1 MLHCVIMAGG
11 LGTRFWPLSL
21 RTCPKQFL
29 SFEGENSLIQKA
41 YQLVEPTIS
50 SDRVWVVT
58 GERFQELT
66 SQHLPAVPAD
76 QILLEPCGR
85 NTAPCLGIAAINLL
99 AKDPDAIM
107 LVMSADHVIT
117 PAEEF
122 AKNVRLARQLVE
134 ESPESLV
141 LFGVPPTYPSTGF
154 GYIERGEGVLPGAF
168 EVKAFREKPD
178 RSTAEVYL
186 RDGRFFWNCGIFVWR
201 ADEILRRL
209 QQHEPEMYALLEEL
223 RPHLGR
229 PSWQSALQEIFPRM
243 KSISID
249 YAVLE
254 RGSGI
259 SVVEASFLWDDVG
272 TWEAFSRIF
281 PSDADGNA
289 TVGKHVGVETRNCII
304 RSVGDHL
311 IGTVGL
317 ENLLVVHTGQAT
329 LVAQRNDDAGLR
341 QLIAAIESRSLEGYL

>member
-29 SFEGENSLIQKA
+29 SFDGGDSLIQKA
-41 YQLVEPTIS
+41 FHLIEPVIPA
-50 SDRVWVVT
+50 DRVWVVT
-58 GERFQELT
+58 SERFQKLT
-66 SQHLPAVPAD
+66 VQHLPAVPAD

-85 NTAPCLGIAAINLL
+85 NTAPCLGLAAISLL

-107 LVMSADHVIT
+107 LVMSADHLIT

-122 AKNVRLARQLVE
+122 ARNIQLAQRMVE
-134 ESPESLV
+134 ETPESLV

-154 GYIERGEGVLPGAF
+154 GYIERGDSTFPGVF
-168 EVKAFREKPD
+168 QVKSFREKPD
-178 RSTAEVYL
+178 RETAEAYL
-186 RDGRFFWNCGIFVWR
+186 RDGRFFWNCGIFAWR

-209 QQHEPEMYALLEEL
+209 QQHEPEIHAFLEEL

-229 PSWQSALQEIFPRM
+229 PSWQKALQEIFPQM

-254 RGSGI
+254 QGEGI

-272 TWEAFSRIF
+272 TWEALGRIF
-281 PSDADGNA
+281 PADADGNV
-289 TVGKHVGVETRNCII
+289 TVGNHVGVETRNCII
-304 RSVGDHL
+304 RSVGNHL
-311 IGTVGL
+311 VGTVGL
-317 ENLLVVHTGQAT
+317 ENLLVVHTEQAT
-329 LVAQRNDDAGLR
+329 LVARRNDDAGIR
-341 QLIAAIESRSLEGYL
+341 QLLAAIENRSLDGYL